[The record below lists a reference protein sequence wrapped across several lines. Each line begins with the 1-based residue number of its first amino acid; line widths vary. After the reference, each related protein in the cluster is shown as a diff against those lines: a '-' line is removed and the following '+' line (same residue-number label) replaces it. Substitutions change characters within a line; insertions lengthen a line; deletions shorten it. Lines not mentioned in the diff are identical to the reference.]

1 MKRTDT
7 NKSRAYLITDLS
19 KSVSDWVTSRMR
31 KRPKKWA
38 RRAKLIGWRWP
49 LESWNVWFMNFFCLV
64 LREHLNK
71 ISGDDSQVVP
81 PVPIPNTV
89 VKHLNVESTW
99 METSWEDR
107 KLPVYWPAQERK
119 RLGNR
124 SYTKCSRNRAR
135 RAKMI
140 GWRWPLDEST
150 CYLQVSFLYMDNLFC
165 LQNFGCI
172 VTILK
177 H

>member
-99 METSWEDR
+99 VATPWEDR
-107 KLPVYWPAQERK
+107 KLPVQLSTCFTGAFLLY
-119 RLGNR
+119 
-124 SYTKCSRNRAR
+124 R
-135 RAKMI
+135 RAGAFWLLTGFLWVDVLFI
-140 GWRWPLDEST
+140 VGRNDHFLDAIIA
-150 CYLQVSFLYMDNLFC
+150 FL
-165 LQNFGCI
+165 I
-172 VTILK
+172 K
-177 H
+177 